1 MFEDIKSGTVV
12 NGVKVIHVKTKSPRE
27 QFLYNYADGRIREIL
42 ARDYAKEKATKRMLA
57 ERDSI
62 VKRMFEEYEEIKS
75 KSIK

>member
-12 NGVKVIHVKTKSPRE
+12 NGVKVIHVREKTARE
-27 QFLYNYADGRIREIL
+27 QLLTYGMNARCREVL

-57 ERDSI
+57 ERDLI
-62 VKRMFEEYEEIKS
+62 IKRMFNEYEAY

>member
-12 NGVKVIHVKTKSPRE
+12 NGIKVIHVKTKSPRE
-27 QFLYNYADGRIREIL
+27 QFLYNSANGRIREIL

-57 ERDSI
+57 ERDLMI
-62 VKRMFEEYEEIKS
+62 KKMFNEYEAY